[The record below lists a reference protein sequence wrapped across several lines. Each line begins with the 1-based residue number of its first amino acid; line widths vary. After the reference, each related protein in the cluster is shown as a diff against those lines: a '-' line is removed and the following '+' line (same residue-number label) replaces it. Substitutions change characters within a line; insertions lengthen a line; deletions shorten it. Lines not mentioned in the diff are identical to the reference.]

1 MKLEILIL
9 SLIFNPTPLFYS
21 NRNDSSIN
29 FMVFFFIFFVQLV
42 VSVCWALGLTSGSCG
57 LITLTQH
64 LDKGPLVTFFLIFVT
79 FVLILYAFASLL
91 MLIQVSSVQFHYFVG
106 SQQSAN

>member
-1 MKLEILIL
+1 MSAIFEILIL
-9 SLIFNPTPLFYS
+9 LSGSLLPS

-57 LITLTQH
+57 LITLTQN
-64 LDKGPLVTFFLIFVT
+64 LNKGAFVTFFLIFVT

-91 MLIQVSSVQFHYFVG
+91 MLIQVSVRFHSF
-106 SQQSAN
+106 SLS